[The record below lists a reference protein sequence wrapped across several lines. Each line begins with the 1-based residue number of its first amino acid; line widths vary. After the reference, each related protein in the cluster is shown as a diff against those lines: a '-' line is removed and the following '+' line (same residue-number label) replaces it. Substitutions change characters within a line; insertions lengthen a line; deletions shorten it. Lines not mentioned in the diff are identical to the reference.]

1 MSGVEPRATAEGVEG
16 RALAKGNPHQQ
27 NTPRTQHRKSV
38 PHALERIGQAAR
50 KDKRLRFTTL
60 LHHVYDIERLR
71 EAYFSLKRDAAAG
84 TDEETWRSYGEHL
97 EEHLIDLSLRLKHGA
112 YRARPVRRT
121 YIPKATGGQ
130 RPLGVTALEDKL
142 VQRAV
147 VNVLNQ
153 IYERDFLGFSYGFR
167 PRRDPHA
174 ALDAL
179 FVGIER
185 RRVNWVLDAD
195 IRRYFDSIDHGW
207 LRKFVEHRI
216 ADQRIVRLI
225 MKWLKAGVLEEG
237 QWTRSDEGT
246 PQGGVISPLLAN
258 IFLHYVF
265 DLWAHAWRK
274 RNARGDMIIVR
285 YADDF
290 VVGFVHETD
299 ARQFWKELSDRFTQ
313 FGLELHPEKTRL
325 IEFGLYTAERRER
338 AGLGKPET
346 FDFLGFT
353 HISAKKRDGRPT
365 VLRQTSRKRLR
376 AKLREVKTELMRR
389 RHDPIPKQGRY
400 LCDVVRGHYNYY
412 GVPMNFHALSAFR
425 HYLARPWRLALSR
438 RSQRGRVSSK
448 RIEHLVTKYLPRP
461 RIRHPY
467 PARRLHLNTQ
477 GKSPVR

>member
-1 MSGVEPRATAEGVEG
+1 MNQAKTRATAERVEG
-16 RALAKGNPHQQ
+16 RPLAKGNPRQQ
-27 NTPRTQHRKSV
+27 NTLRTPDRVGV
-38 PHALERIGQAAR
+38 PSALERIGRAAK
-50 KDKRLRFTTL
+50 KDKKVRFTTL
-60 LHHVYDIERLR
+60 MHHVYNVDQLR

-84 TDEETWRSYGEHL
+84 VDGETWRSYGEQL
-97 EEHLIDLSLRLKHGA
+97 EEHLSDLSARLKRGA

-121 YIPKATGGQ
+121 YIPKASGGQ

-147 VNVLNQ
+147 VRVLNE

-167 PRRDPHA
+167 PKRNPHN

-179 FVGIER
+179 CVGIER

-265 DLWAHAWRK
+265 DLWADAWR
-274 RNARGDMIIVR
+274 RHARGDVIIVR

-290 VVGFVHETD
+290 VVGFEHE
-299 ARQFWKELSDRFTQ
+299 AEAQRFWNDLKERFLK

-325 IEFGLYTAERRER
+325 IEFGRYTAVRRER
-338 AGLGKPET
+338 AGLGKPAT

-353 HISAKKRDGRPT
+353 HISGKTRDGQPT
-365 VLRQTSRKRLR
+365 VLRQTSRKRLK

-389 RHDPIPKQGRY
+389 RHDPVPRLGMY
-400 LCDVVRGHYNYY
+400 LRDVLRGHYNYY
-412 GVPMNFHALSAFR
+412 GVPMNDRALKALR
-425 HYLARPWRLALSR
+425 HHLARPWKRALSR
-438 RSQRGRVSSK
+438 RSQKGRVSWE
-448 RIEHLVTKYLPRP
+448 RVGRLVARYLPHP
-461 RIRHPY
+461 RICHPF
-467 PARRLHLNTQ
+467 PSRRLNLNTR
-477 GKSPVR
+477 GKSPVQ

>member
-1 MSGVEPRATAEGVEG
+1 VNQAKTRATAERVEG
-16 RALAKGNPHQQ
+16 RPLAKGNPRQQ
-27 NTPRTQHRKSV
+27 NTLRTPDRVGV
-38 PHALERIGQAAR
+38 PSALERIGRAAK
-50 KDKRLRFTTL
+50 KDKKVRFTTL
-60 LHHVYDIERLR
+60 MHHVYNVDQLR

-84 TDEETWRSYGEHL
+84 VDGETWRSYGEQL
-97 EEHLIDLSLRLKHGA
+97 EEHLSDLSARLKRGA

-121 YIPKATGGQ
+121 YIPKASGGQ

-147 VNVLNQ
+147 VRVLNE

-167 PRRDPHA
+167 PKRNPHN

-179 FVGIER
+179 CVGIER

-265 DLWAHAWRK
+265 DLWADAWR
-274 RNARGDMIIVR
+274 RHARGDVIIVR

-290 VVGFVHETD
+290 VVGFEHE
-299 ARQFWKELSDRFTQ
+299 AEAQRFWNDLKERFLK

-325 IEFGLYTAERRER
+325 IEFGRYTAVRRER
-338 AGLGKPET
+338 AGLGKPAT

-353 HISAKKRDGRPT
+353 HISGKTRDGRPT
-365 VLRQTSRKRLR
+365 VLRQTSRKRLK

-389 RHDPIPKQGRY
+389 RHDPVPRQGMY
-400 LCDVVRGHYNYY
+400 LRDVLRGHYNYY
-412 GVPMNFHALSAFR
+412 GVPMNDRALKALR
-425 HYLARPWRLALSR
+425 HHLARPWKRALSR
-438 RSQRGRVSSK
+438 RSQKGRVSWE
-448 RIEHLVTKYLPRP
+448 RVGRLVARYLPHP
-461 RIRHPY
+461 RICHPF
-467 PARRLHLNTQ
+467 PSRRLNLNTR
-477 GKSPVR
+477 GKSPVQ

>member
-1 MSGVEPRATAEGVEG
+1 VNQAKTRATAERVEG
-16 RALAKGNPHQQ
+16 RPLAKGNPRQQ
-27 NTPRTQHRKSV
+27 NTLRTPDRVGV
-38 PHALERIGQAAR
+38 PSALERIGRAAK
-50 KDKRLRFTTL
+50 KDKKVRFTTL
-60 LHHVYDIERLR
+60 MHHVYNVDQLR

-84 TDEETWRSYGEHL
+84 VDGETWRSYGEQL
-97 EEHLIDLSLRLKHGA
+97 EEHLSDLSARLKRGA

-121 YIPKATGGQ
+121 YIPKASGGQ

-147 VNVLNQ
+147 VRVLNE

-167 PRRDPHA
+167 PKRNPHN

-179 FVGIER
+179 CVGIER

-265 DLWAHAWRK
+265 DLWADAWR
-274 RNARGDMIIVR
+274 RHARGDVIIVR

-290 VVGFVHETD
+290 VVGFEHE
-299 ARQFWKELSDRFTQ
+299 AEAQRFWNDLKERFLK

-325 IEFGLYTAERRER
+325 IEFGRYTAVRRER
-338 AGLGKPET
+338 AGL
-346 FDFLGFT
+346 
-353 HISAKKRDGRPT
+353 
-365 VLRQTSRKRLR
+365 
-376 AKLREVKTELMRR
+376 
-389 RHDPIPKQGRY
+389 
-400 LCDVVRGHYNYY
+400 
-412 GVPMNFHALSAFR
+412 
-425 HYLARPWRLALSR
+425 
-438 RSQRGRVSSK
+438 
-448 RIEHLVTKYLPRP
+448 
-461 RIRHPY
+461 
-467 PARRLHLNTQ
+467 
-477 GKSPVR
+477 

>member
-1 MSGVEPRATAEGVEG
+1 MNQAKTRATAERVEG
-16 RALAKGNPHQQ
+16 RPLAKGNPRQQ
-27 NTPRTQHRKSV
+27 NTLRTPDRVGV
-38 PHALERIGQAAR
+38 PSALERIGRAAK
-50 KDKRLRFTTL
+50 KDKKVRFTTL
-60 LHHVYDIERLR
+60 MHHVYNVDQLR

-84 TDEETWRSYGEHL
+84 VDGETWRSYGEQL
-97 EEHLIDLSLRLKHGA
+97 EEHLSDLSARLKRGA

-121 YIPKATGGQ
+121 YIPKASGGQ

-147 VNVLNQ
+147 VRVLNE

-167 PRRDPHA
+167 PKRNPHN

-179 FVGIER
+179 CVGIER

-265 DLWAHAWRK
+265 DLWADAWR
-274 RNARGDMIIVR
+274 RHARGDVIIVR

-290 VVGFVHETD
+290 VVGFEHE
-299 ARQFWKELSDRFTQ
+299 AEAQRFWNDLKERFLK

-325 IEFGLYTAERRER
+325 IEFGRYTAVRRER
-338 AGLGKPET
+338 AGLGKPAT

-353 HISAKKRDGRPT
+353 HISGKTRDGRPT
-365 VLRQTSRKRLR
+365 VLRQTSRKRLK

-389 RHDPIPKQGRY
+389 RHDPVPRQGMY
-400 LCDVVRGHYNYY
+400 LRDVLRGHYNYY
-412 GVPMNFHALSAFR
+412 GVPMNDRALKALR
-425 HYLARPWRLALSR
+425 HHLARPWKRALSR
-438 RSQRGRVSSK
+438 RSQKGRVSWE
-448 RIEHLVTKYLPRP
+448 RVGRLVARYLPHP
-461 RIRHPY
+461 RICHPF
-467 PARRLHLNTQ
+467 PSRRLNLNTR
-477 GKSPVR
+477 GKSPVQ